1 MASLALTLCLSIA
14 IAIRASILA
23 DKGSFSFDTAA
34 KVTPIALARAVFV
47 LKSSKASLSVTL
59 SISAMLT
66 KVDILC
72 QPLLT
77 SFELTLVNQIRAT
90 MTTFTDRLNQ
100 AMREADLSQA
110 DLHRKSGY
118 TRAAISKWVNGQS
131 EPKDILKLARILGVS
146 PEWLQTGKEAI
157 KPLKVDYEHNADFVG
172 LAKSFRPVPV
182 VGTAKLGDDGDYS
195 LEQVDSNVV
204 LDAPT
209 SDPNACALR
218 VVGDSMHPAIRH
230 GWYVV
235 IEPSI
240 DPRHGLYVA
249 VETHSGKRM
258 VKELLSMDSDVVRL
272 ESVNPKHGR
281 TTLDAK
287 EVKTVQAVTMIVQA
301 SKARVIQP

>member
-1 MASLALTLCLSIA
+1 MF
-14 IAIRASILA
+14 SILNMNINDRIIA
-23 DKGSFSFDTAA
+23 RARELKLKQVDIVRAVGCSKGTVNQWFKGDTA
-34 KVTPIALARAVFV
+34 PNGENL
-47 LKSSKASLSVTL
+47 LKT
-59 SISAMLT
+59 
-66 KVDILC
+66 
-72 QPLLT
+72 
-77 SFELTLVNQIRAT
+77 
-90 MTTFTDRLNQ
+90 
-100 AMREADLSQA
+100 
-110 DLHRKSGY
+110 
-118 TRAAISKWVNGQS
+118 
-131 EPKDILKLARILGVS
+131 ARILAVS

-172 LAKSFRPVPV
+172 VAKSFRPVPV

>member
-1 MASLALTLCLSIA
+1 MF
-14 IAIRASILA
+14 SILNMNINDRIIA
-23 DKGSFSFDTAA
+23 RARELKLKQVDIVRAVGCSKGTVNQWFKGDTA
-34 KVTPIALARAVFV
+34 PNGENL
-47 LKSSKASLSVTL
+47 LKT
-59 SISAMLT
+59 
-66 KVDILC
+66 
-72 QPLLT
+72 
-77 SFELTLVNQIRAT
+77 
-90 MTTFTDRLNQ
+90 
-100 AMREADLSQA
+100 
-110 DLHRKSGY
+110 
-118 TRAAISKWVNGQS
+118 
-131 EPKDILKLARILGVS
+131 ARILAVS

-172 LAKSFRPVPV
+172 VAKSFRPVPV

-195 LEQVDSNVV
+195 LEQVDANVV

-258 VKELLSMDSDVVRL
+258 VKELLSMDSDVLRL

-301 SKARVIQP
+301 SKARVV

>member
-1 MASLALTLCLSIA
+1 MF
-14 IAIRASILA
+14 SILNMNINDRIIA
-23 DKGSFSFDTAA
+23 RARELKLKQVDIVRAVGCSKGTVNQWFKGDTA
-34 KVTPIALARAVFV
+34 PNGENL
-47 LKSSKASLSVTL
+47 LKT
-59 SISAMLT
+59 
-66 KVDILC
+66 
-72 QPLLT
+72 
-77 SFELTLVNQIRAT
+77 
-90 MTTFTDRLNQ
+90 
-100 AMREADLSQA
+100 
-110 DLHRKSGY
+110 
-118 TRAAISKWVNGQS
+118 
-131 EPKDILKLARILGVS
+131 ARILAVS

-172 LAKSFRPVPV
+172 VAKSFRPVPV

-195 LEQVDSNVV
+195 LEQVDVNVV

-209 SDPNACALR
+209 SDHNACALR

>member
-1 MASLALTLCLSIA
+1 MF
-14 IAIRASILA
+14 SILNMNINDRIIA
-23 DKGSFSFDTAA
+23 RARELKLKQVDIVRAVGCSKGTVNQWFKGDTA
-34 KVTPIALARAVFV
+34 PNGENL
-47 LKSSKASLSVTL
+47 LKT
-59 SISAMLT
+59 
-66 KVDILC
+66 
-72 QPLLT
+72 
-77 SFELTLVNQIRAT
+77 
-90 MTTFTDRLNQ
+90 
-100 AMREADLSQA
+100 
-110 DLHRKSGY
+110 
-118 TRAAISKWVNGQS
+118 
-131 EPKDILKLARILGVS
+131 ARILAVS

-172 LAKSFRPVPV
+172 VAKSFRPVPV

-301 SKARVIQP
+301 SKARVVG

>member
-1 MASLALTLCLSIA
+1 MF
-14 IAIRASILA
+14 SILNMNINDRIIA
-23 DKGSFSFDTAA
+23 RARELKLKQVDIVRAVGCSKGTVNQWFKGDTAPNGENLLKTA
-34 KVTPIALARAVFV
+34 KA
-47 LKSSKASLSVTL
+47 
-59 SISAMLT
+59 
-66 KVDILC
+66 
-72 QPLLT
+72 
-77 SFELTLVNQIRAT
+77 
-90 MTTFTDRLNQ
+90 
-100 AMREADLSQA
+100 
-110 DLHRKSGY
+110 
-118 TRAAISKWVNGQS
+118 
-131 EPKDILKLARILGVS
+131 LGVS

-172 LAKSFRPVPV
+172 VAKSFRPVPV

-301 SKARVIQP
+301 SKARVVG